1 MSVEVRPAAPDELLA
16 ALAPITHYFG
26 SAGPPAEDHM
36 LGVTRVL
43 PEGRMH
49 AAFVGDA
56 VVGGA
61 GAFAFELTVP
71 GARVPT
77 AGATVVGVL
86 PTHRRRG
93 ILRELMRAQLDDV
106 HARGEPLAALWAS
119 EGGIYGR
126 FGYGLASLCGDL
138 EIRRVHA
145 AFARPVSWDGEA
157 RLVPLDEAL
166 DPLSEVYERVA
177 AATPGMFTRSEEWWR
192 SRVLADPEW
201 RRFGGGEKA
210 CAVLEGGD
218 GPEAYALYRVNY
230 SFQDGI
236 STGVTLVLEAMG
248 VSPAATAAVWR
259 YLLDIDW
266 MERVQASLLPID
278 HPVRLLLADPGGIR
292 FRIGDALWL
301 RLVDLEAAL
310 SARAYAG
317 DDAVV
322 VEVSDDFCPWNRG
335 RYRLGPGAGRTE
347 AAADL
352 RLDVA
357 ALGSVY
363 LGGFTFADLLRAGL
377 VEEVVGGAVARG
389 DALVRADRAP
399 WCPENF

>member
-16 ALAPITHYFG
+16 ALAPISHYFG
-26 SAGPPAEDHM
+26 SAGLPSEDRM

-49 AAFVGDA
+49 AAFAEGGI
-56 VVGGA
+56 VGGA
-61 GAFAFELTVP
+61 GAYQFELTAP
-71 GARVPT
+71 GARVPA
-77 AGATVVGVL
+77 AGVTVVGVL

-138 EIRRVHA
+138 EIRRTHG
-145 AFARPVSWDGEA
+145 AFARPSAWAGEA

-166 DPLSEVYERVA
+166 GPASEVYERVA
-177 AATPGMFTRSEEWWR
+177 AETPGMFARSEDWWR
-192 SRVLADPEW
+192 ARVLADPEW

-230 SFQDGI
+230 SFQDDL
-236 STGVTLVLEAMG
+236 STGGTRVLEAIG

-278 HPVRLLLADPGGIR
+278 HPLWFLLADPIQLR
-292 FRIGDALWL
+292 FRIGDGLWL
-301 RLVDLEAAL
+301 RLVDVEAAL
-310 SARAYAG
+310 AARAYAG

-322 VEVSDDFCPWNRG
+322 VDVRDDFCPWNQG
-335 RYRLGPGAGRTE
+335 RYRLGPEAARTE
-347 AAADL
+347 AAPDL
-352 RLDVA
+352 RLDVN

-363 LGGFTFADLLRAGL
+363 LGGFTFAGLARAGL
-377 VEEVVGGAVARG
+377 VEEIAEGALARA
-389 DALVRADRAP
+389 DAIVRTDRAP
-399 WCPENF
+399 WCPEIF